1 MIVFVTTLVFATPV
15 FAAQPPR
22 DDAAGAQ
29 NATAARPAR
38 QHSRANDRPPSPRA
52 SSAPPPAAL
61 LEYLGE
67 FDDAADG
74 LDAMGLADP
83 DAPLKTPPAGDKER
97 Q

>member
-1 MIVFVTTLVFATPV
+1 MIVLATTVLLATQA
-15 FAAQPPR
+15 FAAQTPR
-22 DDAAGAQ
+22 DGEQ
-29 NATAARPAR
+29 HPSSARSIQQR
-38 QHSRANDRPPSPRA
+38 SQVNDRMQSQPGKVASPD
-52 SSAPPPAAL
+52 AAL

-83 DAPLKTPPAGDKER
+83 DATAKEAAAGDKER